1 MSGIKRVY
9 GTADGT
15 DIIFAY
21 DEPSGRWETT
31 VPRDADGRYIVSL
44 WAEDFAGNIS
54 YYATVLFTV
63 DIKCMCVCI
72 EWLDFGAQF
81 KDVKYRAHGRTQTIL
96 LSALPLGYR
105 GIPTLTQY
113 DARVV
118 RCEKCRC

>member
-15 DIIFAY
+15 DIIFMY
-21 DEPSGRWETT
+21 DGPSGRWETT
-31 VPRDADGRYIVSL
+31 VPRDEDGRYIVAL
-44 WAEDFAGNIS
+44 WAEDFAGNTS

-63 DIKCMCVCI
+63 DIKCMRVRI

-81 KDVKYRAHGRTQTIL
+81 ENIKYRARGAVQTVF
-96 LSALPLGYR
+96 LSVLPLGYQ
-105 GIPTLTQY
+105 GIPGMTQY